1 MSKENRN
8 SLAISKL
15 AFFAV
20 GGYLL
25 WKNRFKIQELLESQ
39 GVKTP
44 WMTDDVGEAVQSGAA
59 KISGAAKRSFRDD
72 SVAPIV

>member
-1 MSKENRN
+1 MKNNRRN
-8 SLAISKL
+8 SIGISKL

-25 WKNRFKIQELLESQ
+25 WKNRFKVQELLESQ

-44 WMTDDVGEAVQSGAA
+44 WMNSNVGEAVQSGAA
-59 KISGAAKRSFRDD
+59 KLSGATKRSFQND
-72 SVAPIV
+72 VNAPLV